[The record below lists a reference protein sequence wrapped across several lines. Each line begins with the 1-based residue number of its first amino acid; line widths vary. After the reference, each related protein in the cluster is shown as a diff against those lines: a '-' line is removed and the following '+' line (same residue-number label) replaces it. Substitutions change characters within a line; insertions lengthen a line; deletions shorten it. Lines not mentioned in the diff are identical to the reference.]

1 MSHVT
6 HLQATQQKLAAI
18 AGNTVEDSLLKDA
31 ALQLVRATDCNTLQ
45 HTATHCNIQQHL
57 DDSLLKD
64 AALQL
69 VRATHC
75 NMLQHTATYSN
86 TLMTC
91 SSRTQPCNWCVQHA
105 APYCIM
111 NLF

>member
-6 HLQATQQKLAAI
+6 HWQETQQKLAAI
-18 AGNTVEDSLLKDA
+18 AGNIDTV
-31 ALQLVRATDCNTLQ
+31 
-45 HTATHCNIQQHL
+45 

-75 NMLQHTATYSN
+75 NILQHTATYCN
-86 TLMTC
+86 TL
-91 SSRTQPCNWCVQHA
+91 QHTA
-105 APYCIM
+105 TP
-111 NLF
+111 